1 MENVIFRNVF
11 SKLEYIN
18 LKYELSH
25 INRGEGKEWVKR
37 IRLSFHHMQRENIRV
52 QEAIA
57 EQFLIT
63 DDDKAQLILK
73 GPNFLWMAIFQEL

>member
-1 MENVIFRNVF
+1 
-11 SKLEYIN
+11 
-18 LKYELSH
+18 
-25 INRGEGKEWVKR
+25 
-37 IRLSFHHMQRENIRV
+37 MQRENIRV